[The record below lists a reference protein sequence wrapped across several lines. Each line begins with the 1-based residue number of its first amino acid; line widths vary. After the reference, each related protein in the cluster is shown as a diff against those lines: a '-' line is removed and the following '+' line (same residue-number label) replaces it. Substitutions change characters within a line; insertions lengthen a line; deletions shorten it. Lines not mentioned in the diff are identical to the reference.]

1 MKAFE
6 ELQTAKR
13 TRADKL
19 YNIVSKLPVLIHSN
33 PEFVDKFLKQMP
45 EHLEYMIKQ
54 IEQQINLCGKDDQC
68 IALLGEELAEIKE
81 LKEHAE
87 QVETSIEAGGELQ
100 FDNIKA
106 VKILN
111 KIRARK
117 DFFKKIKALDTGQTL
132 ARAI

>member
-1 MKAFE
+1 MKTFE
-6 ELQTAKR
+6 ELQDAKK

-19 YNIVSKLPVLIHSN
+19 YNIVSNLPALIHSN
-33 PEFVDKFLKQMP
+33 QEFVDKFLKNLP
-45 EHLEYMIKQ
+45 DHLEYMIKQ
-54 IEQQINLCGKDDQC
+54 IEQQIQLCRKDDQC
-68 IALLGEELAEIKE
+68 IALLGEELTEIRE

-117 DFFKKIKALDTGQTL
+117 DFFKKIK
-132 ARAI
+132 